1 MNLAEVREL
10 FHKLCVQHNIE
21 PQKIILKHGVSKVRE
36 ARALIIKAMYEAG
49 AKTWQIKEI
58 IPRDDSTLWHA
69 RKKVM

>member
-10 FHKLCVQHNIE
+10 FHKLCVQHGVE
-21 PQKIILKHGVSKVRE
+21 PQKIIRKHGVSKVRE
-36 ARALIIKAMYEAG
+36 ARVLIIQEMYEAG